1 MNFFSLYILDTH
13 NNFGC
18 FVGKQ
23 KLFLGEGM
31 TDIKNEQEFIREI
44 KSGIVVADFYA
55 DWCSPCKL
63 MMPVLQQISDEMS
76 DVKFLKVNVET
87 CLSVPNL
94 YNISSIPSILIF
106 RNGSVTEQMTGIKDA
121 KKIKNSI
128 LNAKQ

>member
-1 MNFFSLYILDTH
+1 MI
-13 NNFGC
+13 
-18 FVGKQ
+18 
-23 KLFLGEGM
+23 
-31 TDIKNEQEFIREI
+31 DIRNEQEFIREI
-44 KSGIVVADFYA
+44 KSGLLVAYFYA

-63 MMPVLQQISDEMS
+63 MMPVLQQISDEMN

-106 RNGSVTEQMTGIKDA
+106 RNGSVAEQMTGIKDA